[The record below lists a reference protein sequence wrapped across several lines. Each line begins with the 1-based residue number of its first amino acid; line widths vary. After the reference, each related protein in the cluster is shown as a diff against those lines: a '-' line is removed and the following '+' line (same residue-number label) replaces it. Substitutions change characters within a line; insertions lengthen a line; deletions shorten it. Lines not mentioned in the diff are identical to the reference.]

1 MMMESIEH
9 ATVADEQEQFVWM
22 RVHPLGDHGRNA
34 FEYLVK
40 GIGVWRKDV
49 AGRLVR
55 PQAVL
60 SLDLVNYASTEATEV
75 PFHEAAIDMDRLLK
89 LLCYDSGCRER
100 ADERARNNA
109 VDWRAKEALRCCP
122 GLGDARCVKSNVRV
136 PLIPP
141 FKVPIRLAM
150 SQKVEGAPWNHAR

>member
-9 ATVADEQEQFVWM
+9 ATMADEQEQFVGV
-22 RVHPLGDHGRNA
+22 RVHPLGDHGRDA

-49 AGRLVR
+49 AGRLVG

-89 LLCYDSGCRER
+89 LFRYDSGCRER

-122 GLGDARCVKSNVRV
+122 CLGDARCVQLNVGV

-150 SQKVEGAPWNHAR
+150 SQKVEGALWNHAR